1 VRFSPGRKQST
12 GQAEFTPNL
21 SRVEVTWRRRRAP
34 AACGELPARERV
46 LDKVCVEVTG
56 IIRDFVTHPEGLVKG
71 LVFTF
76 EFHFGNDQSCVL
88 AKKLIN
94 LPCEITY
101 RNPLSRFL
109 DQRFLGK
116 RL

>member
-1 VRFSPGRKQST
+1 MLMDHV
-12 GQAEFTPNL
+12 L
-21 SRVEVTWRRRRAP
+21 SSQVAKTSVELTSGV
-34 AACGELPARERV
+34 CPARERV
-46 LDKVCVEVTG
+46 LDKVCVEVAG
-56 IIRDFVTHPEGLVKG
+56 ITRHFVAYPDGLVKG

-76 EFHFGNDQSCVL
+76 EFHFGNDQPCVL

-101 RNPLSRFL
+101 RNLVSRFL